1 MLKPQSYLC
10 HLLRWQSGRDNL
22 VASTRKYY
30 IIDQKVLAT
39 VLRDSI
45 DCLLGREVTYIGW
58 FLAGAGTGLDE
69 ARH

>member
-22 VASTRKYY
+22 IASARKYY
-30 IIDQKVLAT
+30 IINQKVLAT
-39 VLRDSI
+39 VLRASI
-45 DCLLGREVTYIGW
+45 DRLLWREVTYIGW
-58 FLAGAGTGLDE
+58 FLAGTGAGLDE